1 MKQRTQG
8 FLSETN
14 ISHESE
20 IFDYIKELH
29 EYLWRFVRVHNKGA
43 SGKLSELI
51 DYAVDIAEIRSE
63 SRINMIRSLPSQLP
77 KLRKLDRFMEN
88 HNGYIAGGCFKNLFL
103 DQPIKDVD
111 IFFNDVTDYEEAV
124 EYYEGDAEYVKV
136 VDHDR
141 FTTFKCNVTG
151 LYIQLIKSFTG
162 EPEDVVGNFD
172 FTITKAYYCKN
183 ELGEYEFYCHERF
196 FEHLVN
202 RKLVLDDQIL
212 FPASTFNRSY
222 RYTKYG
228 FGLCGESKQK
238 LVHALQG
245 VELPTQQDFYFGID

>member
-1 MKQRTQG
+1 MKRRTQG
-8 FLSETN
+8 FLSEPH
-14 ISHESE
+14 ILHESE

-29 EYLWRFVRVHNKGA
+29 EYLWRFVRVYNKGA
-43 SGKLSELI
+43 SGNLSEFI
-51 DYAVDIAEIRSE
+51 DYAADIAEIRSE
-63 SRINMIRSLPSQLP
+63 SRINMIRYPTSQLP

-111 IFFNDVTDYEEAV
+111 IFFIDETDYEESV
-124 EYYEGDAEYVKV
+124 EYYEGNVEYIKTVE
-136 VDHDR
+136 HDR
-141 FTTFKCNVTG
+141 FTTFKCNITG

-162 EPEDVVGNFD
+162 EPDDVVGNFD
-172 FTITKAYYCKN
+172 FTITKACYCKN